1 MKSLISILMISSA
14 LIFPSAVLAAET
26 GPETG
31 TVAETIDSGSYVYMR
46 LEDGVWI
53 AANSFAVSEGDK
65 VQYSGAMV
73 MNDFHSKSL
82 DRTFDSILFVSD
94 ASIAGGGEGE
104 GAAKKKVLPPGNVHP
119 SKPDTVQ
126 APAPGEIK
134 PLPEGKTIADIYADA
149 DELKNKVV
157 SLNAKVVKI
166 NKGIM
171 GKNWIS
177 LKDGTGTKPEN
188 KLVATTQ
195 EVLTPGDLVIVKGT
209 LATDVD
215 LGRGYFYKVLLE
227 EATFSPGLE

>member
-1 MKSLISILMISSA
+1 MKSLISILMISA
-14 LIFPSAVLAAET
+14 VLIFPSTVLAAET

-31 TVAETIDSGSYVYMR
+31 TVAETMDSGSYVYIR

-65 VQYSGAMV
+65 IQYSGAME

-94 ASIAGGGEGE
+94 ASIAGGSE
-104 GAAKKKVLPPGNVHP
+104 GAAKKKVLPPGNAHP

-134 PLPEGKTIADIYADA
+134 PLPEGKTIAEIYAEA
-149 DELKNKVV
+149 DDLKNKVV
-157 SLNAKVVKI
+157 SLNAKVVKF
-166 NKGIM
+166 NRRIM
-171 GKNWIS
+171 GKNWVT
-177 LKDGTGTKPEN
+177 LKDGTGTESGN
-188 KLVATTQ
+188 KLVATSQ
-195 EVLTPGDLVIVKGT
+195 EVLTPGDLVVVKGT